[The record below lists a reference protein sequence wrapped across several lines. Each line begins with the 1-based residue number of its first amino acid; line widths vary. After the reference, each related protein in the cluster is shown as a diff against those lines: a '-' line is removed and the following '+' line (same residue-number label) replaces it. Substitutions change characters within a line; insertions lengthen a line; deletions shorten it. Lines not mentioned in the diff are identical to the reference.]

1 MNRLA
6 NPFIGSTAAEV
17 AVHRLSDLVVGRV
30 GRLRE
35 QGRGGHDLSRL
46 AVAALWN
53 FFGDPGLLQHVQA
66 IGSEAFDRGDALAG
80 DLRDGSGAGT
90 NRIAIDVNR
99 AGAAQSGA
107 ATAPIGTRGKAAG
120 RVPWRWQCRSPTGP
134 CWPAA
139 MPT

>member
-1 MNRLA
+1 MNRLP

-80 DLRDGSGAGT
+80 DSRDGSGAGT
-90 NRIAIDVNR
+90 NRIAIAVQR

-107 ATAPIGTRGKAAG
+107 ATELCSGEFQAVGEDPEERGPG
-120 RVPWRWQCRSPTGP
+120 RDADAV
-134 CWPAA
+134 
-139 MPT
+139 